1 MNIIFK
7 IILFNLILFLTLKYS
22 LILFFILLLSFSFY
36 MVYIYYNINNII
48 EGNLNV
54 QDYKMN
60 FVGILNDDIKSNFR
74 EDILYNSILDNF
86 TKLLKIMDHTEGRIP
101 SNQMCVGELGEWS
114 PCTKECGRGKKTRR
128 FNVLQKAGENG
139 IKCIYEN
146 GQIESKEC
154 FDRLCK
160 FNEECEGNFDCISG
174 LCNEKDELC
183 SYPHM
188 CSRDQT
194 YNCNFEQ
201 CQELNRQ
208 YGEYLFDEN
217 KNECVNKVI
226 DIEYEEF
233 EINEETTALV
243 ESEIDFVR
251 QVKTDNIIKN
261 IRDLCKSTTP
271 RSGGPCNNLCQEGDN
286 CQNVCGESY
295 SFDYKP
301 CIYNSDENIR
311 SCESI
316 EEHYDHLHNSGQE
329 PYSDINATDL
339 QQRYLNYPDKDTT
352 DVFKCSATP
361 STMILPTSIQIDDAH
376 HPVTTTGGNIENSLL
391 TSTTDSV
398 ADSVV
403 GLLPSTPTRIVR
415 PGYPEPGI
423 SNNNR

>member
-1 MNIIFK
+1 MNIILK

-74 EDILYNSILDNF
+74 EDILYDSILDNF
-86 TKLLKIMDHTEGRIP
+86 TKLLKIMDRSEGRIP
-101 SNQMCVGELGEWS
+101 PNQMCVGELGEWS

-160 FNEECEGNFDCISG
+160 FNEECEDDLDCNSG
-174 LCNEKDELC
+174 LCSKKDEVC
-183 SYPHM
+183 TYSHM
-188 CSRDQT
+188 CNRDQT

-233 EINEETTALV
+233 EINEETSALV
-243 ESEIDFVR
+243 ESELEFVR
-251 QVKTDNIIKN
+251 QVKMDNIIKN
-261 IRDLCKSTTP
+261 IRDLCNITSSIETQNTCSKIDGDDINYSSICGLRYQIIDDIKTP
-271 RSGGPCNNLCQEGDN
+271 CVYNNN
-286 CQNVCGESY
+286 
-295 SFDYKP
+295 
-301 CIYNSDENIR
+301 ENLPK
-311 SCESI
+311 CETI
-316 EEHYDHLHNSGQE
+316 EEHYKQLHNSGQE
-329 PYSDINATDL
+329 PYSDVNATDL
-339 QQRYLNYPDKDTT
+339 EQRYINYPEKDTES
-352 DVFKCSATP
+352 VFTC
-361 STMILPTSIQIDDAH
+361 
-376 HPVTTTGGNIENSLL
+376 
-391 TSTTDSV
+391 
-398 ADSVV
+398 
-403 GLLPSTPTRIVR
+403 PSTPPTESTEESSR
-415 PGYPEPGI
+415 
-423 SNNNR
+423 

>member
-7 IILFNLILFLTLKYS
+7 IILFNLILFFTLKYS

-36 MVYIYYNINNII
+36 MIYIYYNINNII

-86 TKLLKIMDHTEGRIP
+86 TKLLKIMDRAEGRIP
-101 SNQMCVGELGEWS
+101 PNQMCVGELGEWS
-114 PCTKECGRGKKTRR
+114 SCTKECGRGKKTRR

-160 FNEECEGNFDCISG
+160 FNEECEDNFDCISG
-174 LCNEKDELC
+174 MCSKKDEVC
-183 SYPHM
+183 TYSHM
-188 CSRDQT
+188 CNRDQL

-217 KNECVNKVI
+217 KHECVNKVI

-233 EINEETTALV
+233 EINEETSALV

-251 QVKTDNIIKN
+251 QVKMDNIIKN
-261 IRDLCKSTTP
+261 IKDLCNSSTQP
-271 RSGGPCNNLCQEGDN
+271 VGVCR
-286 CQNVCGESY
+286 NVCSEPENCLNDCGGHYNSMNI
-295 SFDYKP
+295 P
-301 CIYNSDENIR
+301 CIYNSDLQ

-316 EEHYDHLHNSGQE
+316 EEHYDYLNNSGQE
-329 PYSDINATDL
+329 PYSDINSTDL
-339 QQRYLNYPDKDTT
+339 QQRYINYPDKDTES
-352 DVFKCSATP
+352 VFTCPK
-361 STMILPTSIQIDDAH
+361 
-376 HPVTTTGGNIENSLL
+376 
-391 TSTTDSV
+391 
-398 ADSVV
+398 
-403 GLLPSTPTRIVR
+403 
-415 PGYPEPGI
+415 
-423 SNNNR
+423 